1 MSTQMQNND
10 FLLDT
15 INEAIDAG
23 ADAIATQ
30 YALQRLNENGS
41 VNIQEC
47 ATIYLMAK
55 EILTEGNE
63 DLIPDNIELPED
75 DGELDEEGEDLD
87 VSDLEGIVLP
97 TADGGLMVIENGV
110 LVPYSE
116 EAAATPAGE
125 APEAPEA
132 GVDPEELKESETN
145 VEGSANEGSNVEGSA
160 DEGQNEL
167 NENTNAGEN
176 QDTQTIEESADLSK
190 HSSVV
195 QSLISQMNFSKGGF

>member
-30 YALQRLNENGS
+30 YALQRLNETGS

-55 EILTEGNE
+55 EVLTEGNE

-116 EAAATPAGE
+116 EPAATPAGE

-145 VEGSANEGSNVEGSA
+145 VEGST

-167 NENTNAGEN
+167 NENTDAGEN

>member
-30 YALQRLNENGS
+30 YALQRLNETGS

-55 EILTEGNE
+55 EVLTEGNE

-116 EAAATPAGE
+116 EAAATPA
-125 APEAPEA
+125 APEA

-145 VEGSANEGSNVEGSA
+145 IEGSTN
-160 DEGQNEL
+160 EGQNEL
-167 NENTNAGEN
+167 NENTDAGEN
-176 QDTQTIEESADLSK
+176 PDTQTIEESADLSK

>member
-30 YALQRLNENGS
+30 YALQRLNETGS

-55 EILTEGNE
+55 EVLKEGNE
-63 DLIPDNIELPED
+63 DLIPDNIELPEV

-125 APEAPEA
+125 APEA
-132 GVDPEELKESETN
+132 GVNPEELKESETN
-145 VEGSANEGSNVEGSA
+145 IEGSTN
-160 DEGQNEL
+160 EGQNEL
-167 NENTNAGEN
+167 NENTDAGEN
-176 QDTQTIEESADLSK
+176 PDTQTIEESADLSK

>member
-30 YALQRLNENGS
+30 YALQRLNETGS

-55 EILTEGNE
+55 EVLTEGNE

-75 DGELDEEGEDLD
+75 DGELDEEDLD

-125 APEAPEA
+125 APEA
-132 GVDPEELKESETN
+132 ELNESETN
-145 VEGSANEGSNVEGSA
+145 SEGSEIEAGEEAHEGS
-160 DEGQNEL
+160 EL
-167 NENTNAGEN
+167 NENTNTDVNSGV
-176 QDTQTIEESADLSK
+176 QSIEESADLSK

>member
-116 EAAATPAGE
+116 EAAATPA
-125 APEAPEA
+125 APEAGA

-145 VEGSANEGSNVEGSA
+145 VEGST

-167 NENTNAGEN
+167 NENTDAGEN
-176 QDTQTIEESADLSK
+176 PDTQTIEESADFSK

>member
-30 YALQRLNENGS
+30 YALQRLNETGS

-55 EILTEGNE
+55 EVLTEGNE

-116 EAAATPAGE
+116 EAAATPA
-125 APEAPEA
+125 APEAEA

-145 VEGSANEGSNVEGSA
+145 VEGST

-167 NENTNAGEN
+167 NENTDAGEN
-176 QDTQTIEESADLSK
+176 PDTQTIEESADFSK

>member
-116 EAAATPAGE
+116 EAAATPA
-125 APEAPEA
+125 APEA

-145 VEGSANEGSNVEGSA
+145 VEGSTN
-160 DEGQNEL
+160 EGQNEL
-167 NENTNAGEN
+167 NENTDAGEN
-176 QDTQTIEESADLSK
+176 PDTQTIEESADLSK

>member
-30 YALQRLNENGS
+30 YALQRLNETGS

-55 EILTEGNE
+55 EVLTEGNE

-75 DGELDEEGEDLD
+75 DGELDEEDLD

-125 APEAPEA
+125 APEA
-132 GVDPEELKESETN
+132 ELNESETN
-145 VEGSANEGSNVEGSA
+145 SEGS
-160 DEGQNEL
+160 EL
-167 NENTNAGEN
+167 NENTNTDVDSGV
-176 QDTQTIEESADLSK
+176 QTIEESADLSK

>member
-30 YALQRLNENGS
+30 YALQRLNETGS

-55 EILTEGNE
+55 EVLTEGNE

-125 APEAPEA
+125 APEA
-132 GVDPEELKESETN
+132 GVNPEELKESETN
-145 VEGSANEGSNVEGSA
+145 VEGSTN
-160 DEGQNEL
+160 EGQNEL
-167 NENTNAGEN
+167 NENTDAGEN
-176 QDTQTIEESADLSK
+176 PDTQPIEESADLSK

>member
-116 EAAATPAGE
+116 EAAATPA
-125 APEAPEA
+125 APEAEA

-145 VEGSANEGSNVEGSA
+145 VEGST

-167 NENTNAGEN
+167 NENTDAGEN
-176 QDTQTIEESADLSK
+176 PDTQTIEESADFSK

>member
-30 YALQRLNENGS
+30 YALQRLNETGS

-55 EILTEGNE
+55 EVLTEGNE

-125 APEAPEA
+125 APEA
-132 GVDPEELKESETN
+132 GVNPEELKESETN
-145 VEGSANEGSNVEGSA
+145 IEGST

-176 QDTQTIEESADLSK
+176 TDTQTIEESADLSK

>member
-30 YALQRLNENGS
+30 YALQRLNETGS

-55 EILTEGNE
+55 EVLTEGNE

-116 EAAATPAGE
+116 EAAATPAG
-125 APEAPEA
+125 ASPAAPEA

-145 VEGSANEGSNVEGSA
+145 VEGST

-176 QDTQTIEESADLSK
+176 QDAQTIEESADLSK

>member
-30 YALQRLNENGS
+30 YALQRLNETGS

-55 EILTEGNE
+55 EVLTEGNE

-75 DGELDEEGEDLD
+75 DEEGEDLD

-125 APEAPEA
+125 APEA
-132 GVDPEELKESETN
+132 GVNPEELKESETN
-145 VEGSANEGSNVEGSA
+145 IEGST

>member
-30 YALQRLNENGS
+30 YALQRLNETGS

-55 EILTEGNE
+55 EVLTEGNE

-75 DGELDEEGEDLD
+75 DGRLGEDLD

-125 APEAPEA
+125 APEV
-132 GVDPEELKESETN
+132 GVNPEELKESETN
-145 VEGSANEGSNVEGSA
+145 VEGST
-160 DEGQNEL
+160 DKGQNEL
-167 NENTNAGEN
+167 NENTDAGEN
-176 QDTQTIEESADLSK
+176 PNTQTIEESADLSK

>member
-30 YALQRLNENGS
+30 YALQRLNETGS

-55 EILTEGNE
+55 EVLTEGNE

-75 DGELDEEGEDLD
+75 DGELDKEGEDLD

-116 EAAATPAGE
+116 EAAATPA
-125 APEAPEA
+125 APEA

-145 VEGSANEGSNVEGSA
+145 VEGSS

-167 NENTNAGEN
+167 NENTDAGEN
-176 QDTQTIEESADLSK
+176 PDTQTIEESADLSK

>member
-30 YALQRLNENGS
+30 YALQRLNETGS

-55 EILTEGNE
+55 EVLTEGNE

-116 EAAATPAGE
+116 EEAATPAGE
-125 APEAPEA
+125 APEA
-132 GVDPEELKESETN
+132 ELNESETN
-145 VEGSANEGSNVEGSA
+145 SEGSEIEAGEEAHEGS
-160 DEGQNEL
+160 EL
-167 NENTNAGEN
+167 NENTNTDVNSGV
-176 QDTQTIEESADLSK
+176 QTIEESADLSK

>member
-30 YALQRLNENGS
+30 YALQRLNETGS

-55 EILTEGNE
+55 EVLTEGNE

-75 DGELDEEGEDLD
+75 DGELGEEGEDLD

-145 VEGSANEGSNVEGSA
+145 VDGST

-167 NENTNAGEN
+167 NENTNTDVDSGV
-176 QDTQTIEESADLSK
+176 QSIEESADLSK

>member
-55 EILTEGNE
+55 EVLTEGNE

-75 DGELDEEGEDLD
+75 DGELDEEDLD

-116 EAAATPAGE
+116 EAAATPA
-125 APEAPEA
+125 A
-132 GVDPEELKESETN
+132 GVNPEELKESETN
-145 VEGSANEGSNVEGSA
+145 VEGSTN
-160 DEGQNEL
+160 EGQNEL
-167 NENTNAGEN
+167 NENTGAGEN
-176 QDTQTIEESADLSK
+176 PDTQTIEESADLSK

>member
-30 YALQRLNENGS
+30 YALQRLNETGS

-55 EILTEGNE
+55 EVLTEGNE

-116 EAAATPAGE
+116 EAAATPA
-125 APEAPEA
+125 ATPAAPEA

-145 VEGSANEGSNVEGSA
+145 VEGSSN
-160 DEGQNEL
+160 EGQNEL
-167 NENTNAGEN
+167 NENTDAGEN
-176 QDTQTIEESADLSK
+176 PDTQTIEESADLSK

>member
-30 YALQRLNENGS
+30 YALQRLNETGS

-55 EILTEGNE
+55 EVLTEGNE

-125 APEAPEA
+125 PAPEAPEA
-132 GVDPEELKESETN
+132 ALNESETN
-145 VEGSANEGSNVEGSA
+145 VEGSAEEGST

-167 NENTNAGEN
+167 NENTDAGEN
-176 QDTQTIEESADLSK
+176 PDTQTIEESADLSK

>member
-30 YALQRLNENGS
+30 YALQRLNETGS

-55 EILTEGNE
+55 EVLTEGNE

-75 DGELDEEGEDLD
+75 DGGLDEEDEDLD

-125 APEAPEA
+125 PAPEAA
-132 GVDPEELKESETN
+132 LNESETN
-145 VEGSANEGSNVEGSA
+145 SEGSETEAGEEAHEGS
-160 DEGQNEL
+160 EL
-167 NENTNAGEN
+167 NENTNTDVDSGV
-176 QDTQTIEESADLSK
+176 QTIEESADLSK

>member
-30 YALQRLNENGS
+30 YALQRLNETGS

-55 EILTEGNE
+55 EVLTEGNE

-116 EAAATPAGE
+116 EEAATPAGE

-132 GVDPEELKESETN
+132 ELNESETN
-145 VEGSANEGSNVEGSA
+145 SEGSETEAGEEAHEGS
-160 DEGQNEL
+160 EL
-167 NENTNAGEN
+167 NENTNTDVDSGV
-176 QDTQTIEESADLSK
+176 QSIEESADLSK

>member
-30 YALQRLNENGS
+30 YALQRLNETGS

-55 EILTEGNE
+55 EVLTEGNE

-87 VSDLEGIVLP
+87 VSDLEGIVLS

-125 APEAPEA
+125 APEA
-132 GVDPEELKESETN
+132 ELNESETN
-145 VEGSANEGSNVEGSA
+145 SEGSEIEAGEEAHEGS
-160 DEGQNEL
+160 EL
-167 NENTNAGEN
+167 NENTNTDVNSGV
-176 QDTQTIEESADLSK
+176 QTIEESADLSK

>member
-30 YALQRLNENGS
+30 YALQRLNETGS

-55 EILTEGNE
+55 EVLTEGNE

-75 DGELDEEGEDLD
+75 DGELGEDLD

-116 EAAATPAGE
+116 EAGE
-125 APEAPEA
+125 AP

-145 VEGSANEGSNVEGSA
+145 VEGST

-167 NENTNAGEN
+167 NENTDAGEN
-176 QDTQTIEESADLSK
+176 PDTQTIEESADLSK

>member
-30 YALQRLNENGS
+30 YALQRLNETGS

-55 EILTEGNE
+55 EVLTEGNE

-116 EAAATPAGE
+116 EEAATPAGE
-125 APEAPEA
+125 APEA
-132 GVDPEELKESETN
+132 ELNESETN
-145 VEGSANEGSNVEGSA
+145 SEGSEIEAGEEAHEGS
-160 DEGQNEL
+160 EL
-167 NENTNAGEN
+167 NENTNTDVDSGV
-176 QDTQTIEESADLSK
+176 QTIEESADLSK

>member
-55 EILTEGNE
+55 EVLTEGNE

-116 EAAATPAGE
+116 EAAATPA
-125 APEAPEA
+125 APEAGA

-145 VEGSANEGSNVEGSA
+145 VEGST

-167 NENTNAGEN
+167 NENTDAGEN
-176 QDTQTIEESADLSK
+176 PDTQTIEESADFSK

>member
-30 YALQRLNENGS
+30 YALQRLNETGS

-55 EILTEGNE
+55 EVLTEGNE

-125 APEAPEA
+125 APET
-132 GVDPEELKESETN
+132 GLNESETN
-145 VEGSANEGSNVEGSA
+145 SEGS
-160 DEGQNEL
+160 EL
-167 NENTNAGEN
+167 NENTDAGEN
-176 QDTQTIEESADLSK
+176 PDTQTIEESADLSK

>member
-30 YALQRLNENGS
+30 YALQRLNETGS

-55 EILTEGNE
+55 EVLTEGNE

-125 APEAPEA
+125 APEA
-132 GVDPEELKESETN
+132 GVNPEELKESETN
-145 VEGSANEGSNVEGSA
+145 IEGST

-167 NENTNAGEN
+167 NENTNTDVDSGV
-176 QDTQTIEESADLSK
+176 QSIEESADLSK

>member
-125 APEAPEA
+125 APEA

-145 VEGSANEGSNVEGSA
+145 VEGST

-167 NENTNAGEN
+167 NENTDAGEN
-176 QDTQTIEESADLSK
+176 PDTQTIEESADLSK

>member
-15 INEAIDAG
+15 INEAIEAG

-30 YALQRLNENGS
+30 YALQRLNETGS

-55 EILTEGNE
+55 EVLTEGNE

-145 VEGSANEGSNVEGSA
+145 IEGSTN
-160 DEGQNEL
+160 EGQNEL
-167 NENTNAGEN
+167 NENTDAGEN
-176 QDTQTIEESADLSK
+176 PDTQTIEESADLSK

>member
-55 EILTEGNE
+55 EILTEGTE

-75 DGELDEEGEDLD
+75 DGGLDEEDEDID

-125 APEAPEA
+125 PAPEAA
-132 GVDPEELKESETN
+132 LNESETN
-145 VEGSANEGSNVEGSA
+145 VEGSAEEGST

-176 QDTQTIEESADLSK
+176 PDTQTIEESADLSK

>member
-30 YALQRLNENGS
+30 YALQRLNETGS

-55 EILTEGNE
+55 EVLTEGNE

-145 VEGSANEGSNVEGSA
+145 VDGST

-167 NENTNAGEN
+167 NENTNTDVDSGV
-176 QDTQTIEESADLSK
+176 QSIGESADLSK

>member
-30 YALQRLNENGS
+30 YALQRLNETGS

-55 EILTEGNE
+55 EVLTEGNE

-116 EAAATPAGE
+116 EEAATPAGE

-132 GVDPEELKESETN
+132 GVAPEELKESETN
-145 VEGSANEGSNVEGSA
+145 VEGST

-167 NENTNAGEN
+167 NENTNAGKN
-176 QDTQTIEESADLSK
+176 QYTQTIEESADLSK